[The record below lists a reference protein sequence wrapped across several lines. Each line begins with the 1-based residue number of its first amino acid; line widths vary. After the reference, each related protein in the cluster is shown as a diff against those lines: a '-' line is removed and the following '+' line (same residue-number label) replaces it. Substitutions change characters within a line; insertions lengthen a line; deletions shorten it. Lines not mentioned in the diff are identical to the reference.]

1 MGLSETSAMLATRG
15 LIIPALLALSACT
28 GDPATSPTVTVVSAA
43 RVAAGGPSVKSTVPD
58 SAPPNVTLDV
68 RVMGSGYDVGSRA
81 TWALKGDTAFATTK
95 IRTNSTRYVS
105 SRELVANITIAA
117 DARQELYDVVVM
129 AAGGKNGVGIEL
141 FAVSSNYG
149 SYTVYAASLDDAAPY
164 RLRSDNGTPYIDG
177 GPDFSLGCVFSRT
190 STGFYQLR
198 TIAADERCKAVQ
210 RPGWRWFRLDIGVAM
225 FDFDQDGTA
234 ESTEDVAAR
243 LLLPD
248 AFAKGRTST
257 PADLH
262 VMKVNADGSTEW
274 GSVWILKYRTGA
286 TMTTDAAGTTVVE
299 ATSTPVDVY
308 VCPCP
313 NNGKPV
319 ASIQLPFRLSLRR

>member
-1 MGLSETSAMLATRG
+1 MSAAR
-15 LIIPALLALSACT
+15 LIVIPTLLALWGCSD
-28 GDPATSPTVTVVSAA
+28 DPATSPTVTVVSAA
-43 RVAAGGPSVKSTVPD
+43 RAAAGDPTVKSTVPD

-68 RVMGSGYDVGSRA
+68 RVLGSGYDAGSRA

-117 DARQELYDVVVM
+117 DARQELYDVMVM
-129 AAGGKNGVGIEL
+129 VGGGKNGVGIEL

-149 SYTVYAASLDDAAPY
+149 SNTMYTAVFDDAAQY
-164 RLRSDNGTPYIDG
+164 KLRSDNGTPYVHG
-177 GPDFSLGCVFSRT
+177 GPDFGSNCVSSNS

-198 TIAADERCKAVQ
+198 TIAATEACKAVQ
-210 RPGWRWFRLDIGVAM
+210 RPGWRWFSLEQGAPT
-225 FDFDQDGTA
+225 FDFDQDGRVEA
-234 ESTEDVAAR
+234 IESVAAR
-243 LLLPD
+243 FLMPD
-248 AFAKGRTST
+248 AFAKGKTST

-286 TMTTDAAGTTVVE
+286 TMTTDAAGTTVI
-299 ATSTPVDVY
+299 ASTGPTVDVY

-313 NNGKPV
+313 NNAKPV
-319 ASIQLPFRLSLRR
+319 TSIQLPFSMSLRR